1 MSITQEQINKLAINL
16 NKLKSKDEEKLLKS
30 VNFLLKYVDLLNEVD
45 TTNIPSTINIISKK
59 NNILRKD
66 DISPDILPKDLLNC
80 SPQKV
85 IANQIAVNDI
95 MK

>member
-1 MSITQEQINKLAINL
+1 MSITQEQINKLTKNL
-16 NKLKSKDEEKLLKS
+16 NKLNPKNEEKLLKS
-30 VNFLLKYVDLLNEVD
+30 INSLLKYVDLLNEVD
-45 TTNIPSTINIISKK
+45 TKDINPTINIISK
-59 NNILRKD
+59 NNNTLRD
-66 DISPDILPKDLLNC
+66 DYINSDIASKDLLNC

>member
-16 NKLKSKDEEKLLKS
+16 NKLHPKDEEKLLNS
-30 VNFLLKYVDLLNEVD
+30 VNFLLKYVDSLNEVD
-45 TTNIPSTINIISKK
+45 TKDIIPTINIISKK
-59 NNILRKD
+59 DNILRKD
-66 DISPDILPKDLLNC
+66 EIASDILPKDMLNC